1 MANRYI
7 VSRRLPER
15 ARLQFVFPKP
25 QQEIFVVTMP
35 FYENPQIRESKRA
48 RYSDHRLMSRSSNL
62 YTYTGADSRKFDLSF
77 NMTLDH
83 ITIDHPE
90 VNKQAFIE
98 NAKLDSQYTERDKFF
113 NPVTDKRG
121 SDTTA
126 LSYVNTFFKTEEAKN
141 EALQVLRNLMP
152 FGLGKNGK
160 GKDYIAALYGIDQKS
175 IDDGDK
181 AAIQAAQLLSKITGD
196 QVVAKTIGDPNSI
209 RDDINIGRVSD
220 PNSASPIFQ
229 KGKGLLGDQEQ
240 AYKVID
246 VLMYWINIIRTS
258 VINSAENP
266 TLGPPVVRLTH
277 GMMYQDVPC
286 VCKDYSIEV
295 DEKAGYDLETLFP
308 RRLRIRLKLEEFR
321 SGDFGK
327 FERFN
332 SRNKKIVA
340 RDNLAGWEA
349 MFGNDSGSMD
359 PGRLV

>member
-35 FYENPQIRESKRA
+35 FYENPKIRESKKA
-48 RYSDHRLMSRSSNL
+48 RYSEHKLMSRSSNL

-83 ITIDHPE
+83 ITLDHPE
-90 VNKQAFIE
+90 VNKQSFIE

-113 NPVTDKRG
+113 NPVTDQRG

-141 EALQVLRNLMP
+141 EAIQVLRSLMP
-152 FGLGKNGK
+152 YGLRRTE
-160 GKDYIAALYGIDQKS
+160 KDYISALYGIDQKS
-175 IDDGDK
+175 IDDADK
-181 AAIQAAQLLSKITGD
+181 DAEQAAKLLSTITGD
-196 QVVAKTIGDPNSI
+196 QVAAKTVG
-209 RDDINIGRVSD
+209 DINESAIGRVSD
-220 PNSASPIFQ
+220 PNSTNRIKQ
-229 KGKGLLGDQEQ
+229 RGRGLLGDQEQ

-246 VLMYWINIIRTS
+246 VLMYWINIIRTT

-286 VCKDYSIEV
+286 VCTDYTIEV

-308 RRLRIRLKLEEFR
+308 RRLKIRLKLEEFR